1 MKLNKF
7 LPPFTTILIIIMLLM
22 AVLPVALV
30 YAVSSGPRNAGAGAD
45 VTGIGTVAWGT
56 PGNITTPGSP
66 YATMTVPA
74 SATTHYLRGTI
85 YGFVIP
91 SGSTINGITVVINR
105 QSSGNS

>member
-1 MKLNKF
+1 
-7 LPPFTTILIIIMLLM
+7 MLLM

-66 YATMTVPA
+66 YATMTVQLQLP
-74 SATTHYLRGTI
+74 L
-85 YGFVIP
+85 
-91 SGSTINGITVVINR
+91 ITFEG
-105 QSSGNS
+105 QYMAL